1 MERNFN
7 AIWPSMTAIEAAHPG
22 PEHFSRRESMNVISI
37 INKQGIRL
45 LAALI
50 FTIAMASGSAMA
62 ANKGILRSNADGTYT
77 GLCCSQWDE
86 SVTVYEP
93 STPAPIVVTWST
105 DYQSNAPFIVGLSL
119 NGGAC
124 TFFGSA
130 WMTAQNPNDGPYLAP
145 ASYQWVILPGD
156 YGLRSGRNVIT
167 LCGGGVI
174 GDNDQITIMGN
185 TLIAHLER

>member
-1 MERNFN
+1 METVR
-7 AIWPSMTAIEAAHPG
+7 AQL
-22 PEHFSRRESMNVISI
+22 IST

-50 FTIAMASGSAMA
+50 FTIAMACGSAMA
-62 ANKGILRSNADGTYT
+62 ADRGILRSNADGTYT
-77 GLCCSQWDE
+77 GQCCSRWDE

-93 STPAPIVVTWST
+93 STLVPIVVTWST

-130 WMTAQNPNDGPYLAP
+130 SMTAQNPNDGMFLAP

-167 LCGGGVI
+167 LCGGGVT
-174 GDNDQITIMGN
+174 GETDQITIMGN

>member
-1 MERNFN
+1 MPRNFN
-7 AIWPSMTAIEAAHPG
+7 AIWPSMTAIEPAHPE
-22 PEHFSRRESMNVISI
+22 PKHSSRRESMNVISMV
-37 INKQGIRL
+37 NKHGIRL

-50 FTIAMASGSAMA
+50 VTIAMACGSALA

-77 GLCCSQWDE
+77 GQCCSRWDE

-93 STPAPIVVTWST
+93 STLVPVVVTWST

-130 WMTAQNPNDGPYLAP
+130 SMTAQNPNDGMYLAP

-167 LCGGGVI
+167 LC
-174 GDNDQITIMGN
+174 
-185 TLIAHLER
+185 